1 MSTRMTRTGTGSFGV
16 AFQGSPARY
25 WKLSP
30 PFFPTQLTAPGL
42 GPLNGGVS
50 WNQVSLRRGSTVQS
64 KPQKVLGCAY
74 TLFKDNMIT
83 VTTVQLMK
91 SHDQLNLTLNSRQL
105 NFITWMLRFYRT
117 GNYTFYKKINGQKLQ
132 KRMPRIGNHWPLVPW
147 LHCTNLCHSR
157 RRRTFWSYNPCL
169 QSYRN
174 LCRIPLSLNIPLR
187 KIWWL
192 YRLFL
197 LPYGLS
203 NICQSQNHTTFRFC

>member
-1 MSTRMTRTGTGSFGV
+1 MQIKQFITITITKGT
-16 AFQGSPARY
+16 
-25 WKLSP
+25 WLC
-30 PFFPTQLTAPGL
+30 LH
-42 GPLNGGVS
+42 
-50 WNQVSLRRGSTVQS
+50 
-64 KPQKVLGCAY
+64 
-74 TLFKDNMIT
+74 FKDNMIT

-174 LCRIPLSLNIPLR
+174 LCRIPLSLNIPYVSLVVVPSFSAS
-187 KIWWL
+187 IWPL
-192 YRLFL
+192 KHRSRPEKHDVSFL
-197 LPYGLS
+197 LTH
-203 NICQSQNHTTFRFC
+203 SQFAVDSHW